1 MVRMAGGGMC
11 EQPPEFS
18 TEAVDAEDDLLRRQL
33 LGRDARAGWQRD
45 K

>member
-1 MVRMAGGGMC
+1 MAGGTC
-11 EQPPEFS
+11 ASSPEFS